1 MLGVNPITL
10 RRWDKSGYLKA
21 IKIGARND
29 RRYKINEV
37 EKIIYKGRLVSFAYN
52 PYYGQVI
59 NNYSLAVVHWL
70 CSGDNF

>member
-1 MLGVNPITL
+1 MAKKIKLLRISQAADMLGVNPITL

-37 EKIIYKGRLVSFAYN
+37 EKIIYKRKIG
-52 PYYGQVI
+52 
-59 NNYSLAVVHWL
+59 
-70 CSGDNF
+70 